1 MVRILIHY
9 AIRCLF
15 LIPVPFLMFFSH
27 ADVLLLRLAE
37 QSVLQAKA
45 TGNGGLLGTGL
56 AELLC
61 RGMHSMER
69 SESFWNSFLSKLKH
83 SCS

>member
-1 MVRILIHY
+1 MVSSLILY

-15 LIPVPFLMFFSH
+15 LVPVPFLMFFLH

-37 QSVLQAKA
+37 QSVLHTQA
-45 TGNGGLLGTGL
+45 TGNGGLLGPGL

-61 RGMHSMER
+61 RGMHSMQR
-69 SESFWNSFLSKLKH
+69 SESFFNAFFKRSQTHL
-83 SCS
+83 